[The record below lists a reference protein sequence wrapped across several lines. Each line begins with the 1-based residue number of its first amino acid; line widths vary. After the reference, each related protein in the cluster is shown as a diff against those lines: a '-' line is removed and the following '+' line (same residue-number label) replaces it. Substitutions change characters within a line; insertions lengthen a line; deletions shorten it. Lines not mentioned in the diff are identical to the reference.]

1 MKKLSGV
8 LALLVTLPLAAH
20 AISPGPHARED
31 AKRFGFNRVQPILRH
46 APSAANARAFAG
58 FNATQ
63 GGSWKLRYSPRTG
76 LPAAVVGGHDYP
88 RPGRPED
95 AARAFLSA
103 HTDVFGFDP
112 TGLSVE
118 KQNAIPGHRH
128 LLFRQNYKG
137 IPVEGAAVKVHLDDH
152 NSVVG
157 VHSTFEPGI
166 ALPTNPAV
174 PADAAGRAALA
185 DAGGRGS
192 VRGTPTLVVL
202 PLESDG
208 LSHLAWKMRVDTT
221 AGSWRYFVDALTGQ
235 VLFRYSTDRFIGP
248 CLSSGVVT
256 GMVWDID
263 PVQSPGPYPKGFNNQ
278 YVYQPNGSGGV
289 TQTVTQHDSTY
300 GDGFFCASQFD
311 KVSMSLQGPY
321 VSVSEFR
328 GPNAHYD
335 NGGGVWHTVSTPVS
349 SPHPYPNSAVIG
361 STINL
366 TVAAPNAVE
375 FLPVFQNFS
384 VGGFGGGAGEGS
396 GDINDDDQLFIYDQY
411 NHPIA
416 SYIGNRGPFNGA
428 SVHGQIMHLAL
439 RSNDGGQNNGYDIAI
454 SSYLVLTTAGSDG
467 APLSSHTWVAAD
479 QPQGLHG
486 EMSLFYHINKMH
498 DYFLNDVDKS
508 SAAPISA
515 PVTVMAHVGPDLL
528 NAFYDPDYDDLYFG
542 DINSNSP
549 SDVFMDDATVP
560 HHEYT
565 HYVVE
570 KIWPIQNYGQA
581 GTISE
586 ANADY
591 WSASS
596 LDDPN
601 IGTYVVGFLG
611 GSGSLRNLDCAT
623 NPPCYILGNPATGW
637 NGEIHDDSPFV
648 SQSLWDIRKNRIA
661 ALGHDVGRSCSD
673 GLVFQALLF
682 FPESF
687 SELYEAMLQ
696 VDKLGSVAACGGANN
711 VQAVI
716 SSAFGAHGLIPAGG
730 DAYEPNDGFETATD
744 ISSIPAVTATLYPV
758 ADQDFYS
765 FGAGPGLV
773 QITLNLPSSGSGL
786 FKAYQLKLFNASRQ
800 QVAGAAPPYNGFG
813 TIDGI
818 CDQGDCNT
826 TQGTVTL
833 QYNNPTGG
841 LLYAEVVGGD
851 ALNGSNS
858 GVNSVVPYSMTVSYP
873 KGGALA
879 GSIVTAKF
887 DRDTIAFNVATSTFV
902 RNQDWRFAYAQL
914 RDQGMQPIPNTVT
927 HVPSIFG
934 DYLLFRSSQN
944 AGGLMT
950 GTVQLS
956 TTSSFGSRFPAFGTI
971 YLEVFGFDLLQGSSS
986 TASSMGLSNPLN
998 LSANATELTAYNNLF
1013 NPALGQKA
1021 TIKYAISGPG
1031 HLTVK
1036 LYTATNRYIV
1046 TLFDGDAPAGK
1057 GSVDWAGRN
1066 ANGSPVASGAY
1077 VVKAV
1082 GPGLNN
1088 TQMIVVIH

>member
-1 MKKLSGV
+1 MKTLAALLALAAV
-8 LALLVTLPLAAH
+8 LAPAAR
-20 AISPGPHARED
+20 AIQAGPQARSD
-31 AKRFGFNRVQPILRH
+31 AKRFGFDRVQSVQRRS
-46 APSAANARAFAG
+46 PSAANARAFAG
-58 FNATQ
+58 FNAQQ
-63 GGSWKLRYSPRTG
+63 GGSWKLRYSSRTG
-76 LPAAVVGGHDYP
+76 LPAAVVGGRDYP

-95 AARAFLSA
+95 AARSFLSA

-118 KQNAIPGHRH
+118 RQNSVGGHQH

-137 IPVEGAAVKVHLDDH
+137 IPVEAAAVKVHLDAH
-152 NSVVG
+152 NAVVG
-157 VHSTFEPGI
+157 VHSTFEPGLN
-166 ALPTNPAV
+166 LPTTPSV
-174 PADAAGRAALA
+174 PSDAAGRAAVA
-185 DAGGRGS
+185 DAGGRGT
-192 VRGTPTLVVL
+192 VRGTPTLVIL
-202 PLESDG
+202 PLEGDG
-208 LSHLAWKMRVDTT
+208 LAHLAWKMRVDTS

-235 VLFRYSTDRFIGP
+235 VLMRYSVTRFAGP

-256 GMVWDID
+256 GLVWDID
-263 PVQSPGPYPKGFNNQ
+263 PVQSVGPVARGFNNQ
-278 YVYQPNGSGGV
+278 YVYQPNGAGGV
-289 TQTVTQHDSTY
+289 SQSVTQHDATY

-335 NGGGVWHTVSTPVS
+335 NGGGKWSTVSTPVS
-349 SPHPYPNSAVIG
+349 SPHPYPNSAVLV

-366 TVAAPNAVE
+366 AVAAPNAVE

-428 SVHGQIMHLAL
+428 TVHGNLMHVAL
-439 RSNDGGQNNGYDIAI
+439 RSNDSGQNNGYDIAI

-467 APLSSHTWVAAD
+467 APKSSHTWSAAD
-479 QPQGLHG
+479 QPLNLHG

-498 DYFLNDVDKS
+498 DYFMSDVDKS
-508 SAAPISA
+508 SAAPIA
-515 PVTVMAHVGPDLL
+515 GPVVVMAHVGPDLL

-542 DINSNSP
+542 DVNTLSP

-611 GSGSLRNLDCAT
+611 GTGSLRNLDCAA
-623 NPPCYILGNPATGW
+623 NPPCFVLGNAATGW
-637 NGEIHDDSPFV
+637 SGEIHDDSPFV
-648 SQSLWDIRKNRIA
+648 SQALWDIRKNRIA
-661 ALGHDVGRSCSD
+661 ALGHDVGRSCAD
-673 GLVFQALLF
+673 GLVFQSLLF

-696 VDKLGSVAACGGANN
+696 VDKLGTVASCGGANN

-716 SSAFGAHGLIPAGG
+716 TSAFGAHGLIPAGG

-744 ISSIPAVTATLYPV
+744 ISSIPVVTATVYPT

-773 QITLNLPSSGSGL
+773 SINLNLPSAGSGL
-786 FKAYQLKLFNASRQ
+786 YKAYQLKLFNASRQ
-800 QVAGAAPPYNGFG
+800 LVSGAAPPYNGFG
-813 TIDGI
+813 TIDGV
-818 CDQGDCNT
+818 CDQNDCNT
-826 TQGTVTL
+826 TQGTVKL
-833 QYNNPTGG
+833 VYNNPTGG
-841 LLYAEVVGGD
+841 LLYVEVVGGD

-858 GVNSVVPYSMTVSYP
+858 GVNSATPYTLAVSYP
-873 KGGALA
+873 RGGALT
-879 GSIVTAKF
+879 GSIVSASF
-887 DRDTIAFNVATSTFV
+887 DRDVISFSVVTSSFV

-914 RDQGMQPIPNTVT
+914 RDQGKNVIPNTVT
-927 HVPSIFG
+927 HVPSVFG
-934 DYLLFRSSQN
+934 DYLLFLSSQN
-944 AGGLMT
+944 AGGMMT
-950 GTVQLS
+950 GSVQLS
-956 TTSSFGSRFPAFGTI
+956 TTSSFGARFPAFGTI
-971 YLEVFGFDLLQGSSS
+971 YLEVFGYDLLQGSTG

-998 LSANATELTAYNNLF
+998 LSANGTELTAYNNVF

-1021 TIKYAISGPG
+1021 TVKYAVSGPG

-1036 LYTATNRYIV
+1036 LYTSTGRYV
-1046 TLFDGDAPAGK
+1046 TTLYDGDAPAGK
-1057 GSVDWAGRN
+1057 GSIDWSGLNSAGS
-1066 ANGSPVASGAY
+1066 GVASGVY
-1077 VVKAV
+1077 VVRAV
-1082 GPGLNN
+1082 GPGLNT
-1088 TQMIVVIH
+1088 TQKIVVVH